1 MAHCDKSI
9 VKVEPF
15 LNEQINTA
23 KVFEDMEVDI
33 VSWTNKGDLA
43 VNKNEDPDAT
53 ENSSSFADTTSD
65 TENCYRLS
73 DAEVES
79 ELIGDNDS
87 SCTIGAFG
95 SAFQISK
102 KKLTDHWRNFIR
114 PLMWH
119 CRWTELRIK
128 EMESQA
134 LKYSKELAE
143 YDKGKHMEPDLYTLE
158 EFGSKSLPFSS
169 DQYRSKAKKRRK
181 RNKVEDTTDVASYA
195 SHHNLFSYLENKK
208 SDPDGC
214 LADDSSNPVI
224 TEVHAD
230 PTQGFGITDDQYD
243 QYFSEFGDAD
253 ASLEQLLW
261 AIDNVH
267 ARIHNLKNHM
277 NEIMSKNASKFSS
290 SENLSLLLPHG
301 DVQTS
306 SAHSPIISA
315 ENGDAVSVGATYNS
329 NQHVADFDLG
339 DFVMPGSA
347 VSSYG
352 EVIIV
357 PDIIESTVGL
367 LSSVDVTLHPPQ
379 AGDLCENMVDN
390 ILIHEVAEMKE
401 HTLISAT
408 HYPDEKLQDIVKSEA
423 EENLHPA
430 FNSMSD
436 FDVAANSSTV
446 SREQSNLEPYLYKD
460 ANILM
465 NKRKRG
471 ERKAGSGA
479 WSKKCSGEPDSQ
491 SSHIP
496 HVGVGLT

>member
-95 SAFQISK
+95 SAFQI
-102 KKLTDHWRNFIR
+102 
-114 PLMWH
+114 
-119 CRWTELRIK
+119 RWTELRIK

-169 DQYRSKAKKRRK
+169 DQYRK
-181 RNKVEDTTDVASYA
+181 
-195 SHHNLFSYLENKK
+195 NKK

-491 SSHIP
+491 
-496 HVGVGLT
+496 

>member
-1 MAHCDKSI
+1 MAHCEKSI

-15 LNEQINTA
+15 LDEQINTS

-79 ELIGDNDS
+79 EFIGDNGS
-87 SCTIGAFG
+87 SCPSGAFG
-95 SAFQISK
+95 SAFQIRK
-102 KKLTDHWRNFIR
+102 KKLTDNWRKFIR

-134 LKYSKELAE
+134 LKYSKELEE

-158 EFGSKSLPFSS
+158 EFGSKSLPFPSN
-169 DQYRSKAKKRRK
+169 QYRSEAKKRRK
-181 RNKVEDTTDVASYA
+181 RNKVEVTTDVASYA

-214 LADDSSNPVI
+214 LADDSRNPVI

-230 PTQGFGITDDQYD
+230 QTQGFGISDDQYD
-243 QYFSEFGDAD
+243 QYIFEFSDAD

-261 AIDNVH
+261 TIDNVH
-267 ARIHNLKNHM
+267 TRVHKLKNQV

-290 SENLSLLLPHG
+290 SENLNLLSHG
-301 DVQTS
+301 DLQTS
-306 SAHSPIISA
+306 SAHSPTISA
-315 ENGDAVSVGATYNS
+315 RNGDTVSVGDIYNS

-367 LSSVDVTLHPPQ
+367 LSAVDVTLHPPQ

-408 HYPDEKLQDIVKSEA
+408 HHPDEKLQDIVKSEA

-430 FNSMSD
+430 FNSMSE
-436 FDVAANSSTV
+436 FDVAANSSTM
-446 SREQSNLEPYLYKD
+446 SREQSTLEPYFYKD

-471 ERKAGSGA
+471 ERKAGSVA
-479 WSKKCSGEPDSQ
+479 WGKKCSGEPDSQ
-491 SSHIP
+491 
-496 HVGVGLT
+496 

>member
-15 LNEQINTA
+15 LDEQINTA
-23 KVFEDMEVDI
+23 KVFEDIEVDI

-53 ENSSSFADTTSD
+53 ENSSSFADTASD

-79 ELIGDNDS
+79 EFIGDNGS
-87 SCTIGAFG
+87 SCTTGSFG
-95 SAFQISK
+95 SAFQI
-102 KKLTDHWRNFIR
+102 
-114 PLMWH
+114 
-119 CRWTELRIK
+119 RWTELRIK

-143 YDKGKHMEPDLYTLE
+143 CDKGKHMEPDLYTLE

-169 DQYRSKAKKRRK
+169 DQYKSKAKKRRK
-181 RNKVEDTTDVASYA
+181 RNKVEDATDVASYA
-195 SHHNLFSYLENKK
+195 SHHNLLSYLENKK

-214 LADDSSNPVI
+214 LAGDSSNPVI

-230 PTQGFGITDDQYD
+230 PTQGFGITDDQCD
-243 QYFSEFGDAD
+243 QYFSEFGDVD

-261 AIDNVH
+261 TIDNVH
-267 ARIHNLKNHM
+267 ARVHKLKNQV

-290 SENLSLLLPHG
+290 SENLSLLLPHS

-315 ENGDAVSVGATYNS
+315 ENGDAVWAIYNS
-329 NQHVADFDLG
+329 NQHVADFDFG

-367 LSSVDVTLHPPQ
+367 LSSVDVTLHPSQ

-390 ILIHEVAEMKE
+390 ILMHEVAEMKE

-408 HYPDEKLQDIVKSEA
+408 HHPDEKLQDIVKSEA

-430 FNSMSD
+430 FNSMFD
-436 FDVAANSSTV
+436 FDVATNSSTM
-446 SREQSNLEPYLYKD
+446 SREQSTLEPYLYKD

-491 SSHIP
+491 
-496 HVGVGLT
+496 